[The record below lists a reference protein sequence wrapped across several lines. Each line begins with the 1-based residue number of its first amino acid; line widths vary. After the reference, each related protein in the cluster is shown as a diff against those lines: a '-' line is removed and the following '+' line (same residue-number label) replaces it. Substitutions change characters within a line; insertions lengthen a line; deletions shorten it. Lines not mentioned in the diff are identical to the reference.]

1 MASLGINGEA
11 AGDYVQQCFFTEGYC
26 SSPGPLCA
34 EPRCR
39 RGSTEPGD
47 CRHERQRLCR
57 ESGET
62 LAWDDIP
69 KVSWGGTVSRDK
81 CSSHSSGEPSTMMTM
96 LVVIKDDD
104 GHHHPHPPSP
114 HHHHHRHKIVIT
126 IFTIILVLVT
136 ITIVS
141 LVISGS
147 NLDEQ
152 SDNDKGDVGV
162 EEERA
167 IIWIRTGS
175 MNKVIAMTA
184 TSALMGILT
193 LDGND
198 DDHDDDDML
207 VMTMLLTMMMMT
219 MMMMIMIMIM
229 MPMVAKMTRQEPQ
242 PETSFKH

>member
-69 KVSWGGTVSRDK
+69 KVSWGETVSRDK

-114 HHHHHRHKIVIT
+114 HHHHRHKIVIT
-126 IFTIILVLVT
+126 TITIILVLVT

-193 LDGND
+193 LNGND

-219 MMMMIMIMIM
+219 MMMIMIM